1 MSEASSGNGSQA
13 QSGAGSRSAAY
24 SNRELLS
31 RFWPHARPDA
41 VLLIA
46 GLTAVPLMSLA
57 AIAQPWLVKEAIDG
71 PILSALA
78 PSTATDS
85 TYSLTA
91 IALTFLV
98 AVVAEFLL
106 RGSQLYA
113 LQRLGYRSL
122 QRLRKSIFGH
132 LLRQGMAFYDR
143 RATGSLLT
151 RATNDVE
158 SLGEVLTFGIVGIFG
173 DVFSILSIGVMMV
186 ALDLELTAISLLVAP
201 IIVVVVNLFRRR
213 LRHYS
218 TEIRRSMARATGFF
232 AEAVS
237 GHRIV
242 QMHGREAAT
251 VQEYKT
257 LNHVY
262 LAAYHRANWYDASLY
277 AIMDGV
283 AGVCIA
289 LLIWYGSGLHVE
301 GEVSLGLLVA
311 FIQYIQR
318 LFVPVRELSGKVA
331 TIERA
336 LAALERIFGLLD
348 VDTTLPSG
356 EHAPKQVRGELAVR
370 GLTFRYGEGDAPAI
384 DGIDLNVAAGE
395 VVALVGP
402 TGSGKST
409 LAKLLT
415 RTYAAPA
422 ATIELDGVPL
432 EAWDLAALRRSVA
445 VVQQD
450 VVLFSGSIADNI
462 SLGDPNIDRS
472 AIESAVA
479 AAQMQERID
488 RLGGL
493 DANLAEH
500 GGNLSAGERQLLSI
514 ARVLVRNPPMV
525 ILDEATASIDSLTER
540 DVQRAIEQVLIG
552 RTVIVVAHRLS
563 TIRKADRIVVIERG
577 KITEHGR
584 HVALMANG
592 GLYAHLV
599 ETALARDLSL
609 TREDA

>member
-1 MSEASSGNGSQA
+1 MAL
-13 QSGAGSRSAAY
+13 AG
-24 SNRELLS
+24 
-31 RFWPHARPDA
+31 
-41 VLLIA
+41 V
-46 GLTAVPLMSLA
+46 T
-57 AIAQPWLVKEAIDG
+57 QPWLIKEAIDG
-71 PILSALA
+71 PILSAIGGEPTGDGLPLA
-78 PSTATDS
+78 T
-85 TYSLTA
+85 
-91 IALTFLV
+91 IALAFLG

-113 LQRLGYRSL
+113 LQRLGYRAL
-122 QRLRKSIFGH
+122 QRLRRAIFQH

-143 RATGSLLT
+143 RATGSLLS

-173 DVFSILSIGVMMV
+173 DIFSILAIGGMML
-186 ALDLELTAISLLVAP
+186 ALDVELTLISLVAAPLV
-201 IIVVVVNLFRRR
+201 VLVVNLFRRR

-218 TEIRRSMARATGFF
+218 AEIRRSMAKATGFF

-242 QMHGREAAT
+242 QMHGREKAT
-251 VQEYKT
+251 VQEYKA
-257 LNHVY
+257 LNYEY
-262 LAAYHRANWYDASLY
+262 LRAYHRANWYDASLY

-289 LLIWYGSGLHVE
+289 LLIWYGSGLHAD
-301 GEVSLGLLVA
+301 GAVSLGLLVA

-336 LAALERIFGLLD
+336 LAALERIFELLD
-348 VDTTLPSG
+348 VDSALPSG
-356 EHAPKQVRGELAVR
+356 SHAPTQVRGEVSIR
-370 GLTFRYGEGDAPAI
+370 DLTFRYDEDGPAAL
-384 DGIDLNVAAGE
+384 DGIDLNVKAGE

-415 RTYAAPA
+415 RTYAAP
-422 ATIELDGVPL
+422 TGCISLDGVAI
-432 EAWDLAALRRSVA
+432 EDWDLAALRHAVA

-450 VVLFSGSIADNI
+450 VVLFSGTVADNI
-462 SLGDPNIDRS
+462 ALGDPAIDRA
-472 AIESAVA
+472 AIA
-479 AAQMQERID
+479 AALTAARVDERVA
-488 RLGGL
+488 RLGGADGPL
-493 DANLAEH
+493 SEH

-514 ARVLVRNPPMV
+514 ARVLARDPPVV

-540 DVQRAIEQVLIG
+540 DVQQAIDRVFEG

-563 TIRKADRIVVIERG
+563 TIRKADRIVVIDRG
-577 KITEHGR
+577 RIVEQGDHD
-584 HVALMANG
+584 ALMAG
-592 GLYAHLV
+592 TGLYAHLV
-599 ETALARDLSL
+599 ETALARDITL
-609 TREDA
+609 TQEPA